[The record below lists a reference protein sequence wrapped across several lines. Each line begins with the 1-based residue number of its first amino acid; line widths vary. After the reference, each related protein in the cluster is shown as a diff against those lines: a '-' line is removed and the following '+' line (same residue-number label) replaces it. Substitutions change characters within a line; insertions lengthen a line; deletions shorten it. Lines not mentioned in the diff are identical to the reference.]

1 VTNPS
6 GPVGGR
12 THSGG
17 ALASDPSPVLDL
29 DGSPLSNEQRARVL
43 SAVRLKLTLTLF
55 VVTVLLA
62 LTAMMFFGVSRIFD
76 WLTPSIRHDLQW
88 KAERGVV
95 ELVQSAQ
102 LGMVVG
108 DTAAVRKAANDYMH
122 DADVVSLIVLDGE
135 SKPLFRHG
143 KSSDQ
148 LERLQTLGRSKVHDL
163 GTEYGA
169 WATSEIEGV
178 EVGRVALFISKA
190 RLEAGIQLRREML
203 ITAAIGCLLALALSL
218 VFVTM
223 YIGPILRVTGE
234 AFVRLEQTTEAAL
247 QATRL
252 KSQFLANMSHEIR
265 TPMNG
270 IIGVLDLIARTA
282 LSPKQQ
288 RYAQTIET
296 SARSLLTIIDDILD
310 FSKLE
315 AGKYT
320 LHPDDFEL
328 RPVTQDVAELLAP
341 KAHAKGIELVQRVDR
356 AVPYSVH
363 GDVDRVKQVLT
374 NLVGNAIKF
383 TEHGHI
389 QLRVSVDEKLPDG
402 VTLRFS
408 VQDTG
413 VGIAKEDQAKLFG
426 VFSQVDGSLT
436 RRHGGTGLG
445 LAICKRLAEAMDGDV
460 GVESVVGKG
469 STFWFTVKLREG
481 ELVPPDDGVRPR
493 TARVVIVTKNEAQRD
508 MMYELVTQWGM
519 RCSMADGAQQA
530 CGLIMDSDPY
540 PFDVAVVDGGFDETE
555 EWSRTLFELCTAEG
569 LPLIRTLSTAQMADS
584 RDSYGKQLYL
594 AKPVRASELYNGL
607 VSLLDGVPLTQQR
620 RRTRAAAV
628 DNVAAQAIELR
639 NLTVLVVDDNEI
651 NRLVAVDL
659 LTEFGYGADMACNGA
674 EALEKV
680 KTRQYSAILM
690 DCQMP
695 EMDGYEATRR
705 IRELPEPLCRTPI
718 IALTAH
724 AMAGD
729 RDRVLEAGMDDYTAK
744 PVRARALERVLQ
756 RWARATESKIS
767 EEDSDDSATSAGGTT
782 TTSARP
788 ASARPASVRPAS
800 GRPSGPQARTSSRP
814 PPLTID
820 LESVIELDPSI
831 PRSRNIVELFLRLVP
846 TMVNEIETAVSEG
859 DVEKVRQLA
868 HKLKGSCLSLGTSR
882 LAQASHA
889 LEIAAAGSMIDEAMS
904 KRLPSLFATV
914 KPLLEAG
921 LSRTEPP
928 EARR

>member
-1 VTNPS
+1 VSTDAEQPPGHPVLES
-6 GPVGGR
+6 GP
-12 THSGG
+12 
-17 ALASDPSPVLDL
+17 DL
-29 DGSPLSNEQRARVL
+29 EANPLSSEQRARVL

-55 VVTVLLA
+55 VVTVLLV
-62 LTAMMFFGVSRIFD
+62 LSAMMFFGVTRIFD

-88 KAERGVV
+88 KAQRGVV

-102 LGMVVG
+102 LGMVVS
-108 DTAAVRKAANDYMH
+108 DTDAVRKAAVDYVN

-135 SKPLFRHG
+135 GKPLFRHG
-143 KSSDQ
+143 KPAGE
-148 LERLQTLGRSKVHDL
+148 LARLQKLRPSKVHDL
-163 GTEYGA
+163 GLEYAA
-169 WATSEIEGV
+169 WSASEIEGV

-190 RLEAGIQLRREML
+190 RLAAGFQLRREIL
-203 ITAAIGCLLALALSL
+203 ITAAVGCLIALALSL
-218 VFVTM
+218 LFVTM

-234 AFVRLEQTTEAAL
+234 AFLRLEKTTEAAL
-247 QATRL
+247 AATRL

-270 IIGVLDLIARTA
+270 IIGVLDLLARTA

-296 SARSLLTIIDDILD
+296 SARSLLTIIDDVLD

-320 LHPDDFEL
+320 LRPDDFEI
-328 RPVTQDVAELLAP
+328 RPIAQDVAELLAP
-341 KAHAKGIELVQRVDR
+341 KAHSKGIELVQRVDR
-356 AVPYSVH
+356 SVPYSVH
-363 GDVDRVKQVLT
+363 GDVDRIKQVLT
-374 NLVGNAIKF
+374 NLIGNAIKF
-383 TEHGHI
+383 TDEGHI
-389 QLRVSVDEKLPDG
+389 QLRVSVDQKLADG
-402 VTLRFS
+402 VVLRFA

-413 VGIAKEDQAKLFG
+413 VGIRPADQAKLFG
-426 VFSQVDGSLT
+426 MFSQVDGSLT

-445 LAICKRLAEAMDGDV
+445 LAICKRLAEAMGGAV
-460 GVESVVGKG
+460 GVDSEVGKG

-481 ELVPPDDGVRPR
+481 DVVPPDDGVRPR
-493 TARVVIVTKNEAQRD
+493 TARVLVVTKNEAQRD
-508 MMYELVTQWGM
+508 TMYELVTQWGM
-519 RCSMADGAQQA
+519 RCFIAESAQQA

-540 PFDVAVVDGGFDETE
+540 PFDAAVVDGAFDERE

-584 RDSYGKQLYL
+584 RESYGKQLYL

-620 RRTRAAAV
+620 RRTRA
-628 DNVAAQAIELR
+628 VASDDSAHANEMR
-639 NLTVLVVDDNEI
+639 NLSVLVVDDNEI

-659 LTEFGYGADMACNGA
+659 LTEFGYASDMACNGL

-680 KTRQYSAILM
+680 KTRSYSAILM

-705 IRELPEPLCRTPI
+705 IRALPEPSCRTPI

-756 RWARATESKIS
+756 RWARTPT
-767 EEDSDDSATSAGGTT
+767 DSATSQDGEDAQESGEG
-782 TTSARP
+782 S
-788 ASARPASVRPAS
+788 ASVRPAS
-800 GRPSGPQARTSSRP
+800 RRPPAYGARTSSRP
-814 PPLTID
+814 PLPVVD
-820 LESVIELDPSI
+820 VDGAVELDTSI
-831 PRSRNIVELFLRLVP
+831 PRSATIVELYLRLVP
-846 TMVNEIETAVSEG
+846 AMIAEIEGAVAEG
-859 DVEKVRQLA
+859 DAEQVRQLA
-868 HKLKGSCLSLGTSR
+868 HKLKGSCLSLGTMR
-882 LAQASHA
+882 FAQACHA
-889 LEIAAAGSMIDEAMS
+889 LEQAGAAGVIDAAMC
-904 KRLPSLFATV
+904 KRLPSLFAAV
-914 KPLLEAG
+914 KPLLEAASKG
-921 LSRTEPP
+921 ASPDT
-928 EARR
+928 RRSSGP